1 MSIHIRKALPSDIP
15 VLVRFNQ
22 LMALETE
29 GKELD
34 TETLTAG
41 VTALFTDPSKGFYI
55 VAELE
60 GVVRGQLMITFE
72 CSDWRNGNFW
82 WIQSVFVDKHFRQQ
96 HLFTS
101 MYAYIERIAKS
112 NGQCCG
118 IRLYVETN
126 NEVAQLVYYKLGL
139 IKTHYYLLEKDF
151 RQTSPN

>member
-1 MSIHIRKALPSDIP
+1 MTIHIRKATPNDIP
-15 VLVRFNQ
+15 VLVKFNQ

-34 TETLTAG
+34 GDTLTAG
-41 VTALFTDPSKGFYI
+41 VSALFTDPAKGFYI
-55 VAELE
+55 VAESD

-82 WIQSVFVDKHFRQQ
+82 WIQSVYVDANFRQQ
-96 HLFTS
+96 HIFTT
-101 MYAYIERIAKS
+101 MYNYIEQIAQT

-118 IRLYVETN
+118 IRLYVESN
-126 NEVAQLVYYKLGL
+126 NDVAQLVYYKLGL

-151 RQTSPN
+151 RQSGQS